1 VSDPWFI
8 VMHEWQAAQDM
19 SNDATWYP
27 SAQIFSSQEGALYSI
42 DMLRKGET
50 PRRGHVTN
58 RNIRGP
64 FRWVEIL

>member
-1 VSDPWFI
+1 MSKPWFI

-27 SAQIFSSQEGALYSI
+27 TAQIFPTEKGALSEVE
-42 DMLRKGET
+42 MLRKGEL
-50 PRRGHVTN
+50 PRRGQMTK

-64 FRWVEIL
+64 YRWVDLQ